1 MKIDKEK
8 LSKYFLIGIGTLI
21 LYLLIKDI
29 IIIQPK
35 FKDKERFTIAITYDY
50 SMYKG
55 GQSVFYRYKIKE
67 HIYHNNNNSVGEGAK
82 ASIGK
87 RFLVKYVEGEEDLS
101 YLLLKYPVPDSVKS
115 APLDGWKELP
125 EWAKNK

>member
-50 SMYKG
+50 NMYKG

-67 HIYHNNNNSVGEGAK
+67 HIYHNNNSVGEGAK